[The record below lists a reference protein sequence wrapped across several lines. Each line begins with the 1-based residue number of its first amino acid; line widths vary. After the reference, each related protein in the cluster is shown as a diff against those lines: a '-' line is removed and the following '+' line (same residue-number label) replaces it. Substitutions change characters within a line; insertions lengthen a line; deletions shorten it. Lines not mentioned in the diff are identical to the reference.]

1 MGYLILEIFHLMLQ
15 AKLLLSQQIPLQSA
29 IELTSDLLFFLL
41 HSLQLLPLLSARSIE
56 LVVLEVTDP
65 VEYETIELPYLSLF
79 IFH

>member
-1 MGYLILEIFHLMLQ
+1 MLQ

-29 IELTSDLLFFLL
+29 IELTSDLQFFLL